1 MFDVEKNTQV
11 QSHSLMVEKSPL
23 HIEKK
28 LLTDVGILEE
38 MQNKRDEVLVGTKT
52 KKGEGGGNKQTSVG

>member
-1 MFDVEKNTQV
+1 MLHVEKNIQV
-11 QSHSLMVEKSPL
+11 KTYSLLAEESSL

-38 MQNKRDEVLVGTKT
+38 MQNKSDEVLVATKT
-52 KKGEGGGNKQTSVG
+52 KKG

>member
-1 MFDVEKNTQV
+1 MFYVEKNPQV
-11 QSHSLMVEKSPL
+11 QSHSLLVEESSL

-38 MQNKRDEVLVGTKT
+38 MQNRSDELLVGTKT
-52 KKGEGGGNKQTSVG
+52 KKGEGRR